1 MKSKQEIQDTIS
13 ALVIEQLEK
22 GIVPWRKPWTSAGY
36 LPTSLTTGKTYGG
49 INLLILSIVGSNYS
63 RPLWITYKEA
73 EKRGGNIKR
82 GEKGTPI
89 IKWSIYDKRDKE
101 TGETHKAFFLKEFT
115 VFNIDQ
121 TEGLSIVEPAK
132 REPITIHEGIP
143 ALLADYASKPE
154 IYHSAS
160 DRAYYSP
167 LLDSIHLPLVEQF
180 TSAEEYALT
189 LAHELTHSTGHQSR
203 LNRFA
208 DEKDEPAVFGSANY
222 AKEELVA
229 DIGANMLLNHYG
241 MELSLTNSASYVA
254 GWLKALNN
262 DTSLILSASTKA
274 QKAVDY
280 MTNKVRE
287 EVAA

>member
-13 ALVIEQLEK
+13 ALVIDQLEK

-49 INLLILSIVGSNYS
+49 INLLILSIVGADYS
-63 RPLWITYKEA
+63 RPLWITYKEC

-89 IKWSIYDKRDKE
+89 IKWSIYDKKDKE
-101 TGETHKAFFLKEFT
+101 TGETHKAFFLKEFI

-121 TEGLSIVEPAK
+121 TEGLTIAEPAK
-132 REPITIHEGIP
+132 REPVSAPEGI
-143 ALLADYASKPE
+143 AQLLANYESKPE
-154 IYHSAS
+154 IYHSVS

-167 LLDSIHLPLVEQF
+167 LLDSIHLPKVEQF

-189 LAHELTHSTGHQSR
+189 LAHELTHSTGHESR

-208 DEKDEPAVFGSANY
+208 DEKDAPAIFGSPVY

-241 MELSLTNSASYVA
+241 IETPLENSASYIA

-280 MTNKVRE
+280 MAKVRE

>member
-1 MKSKQEIQDTIS
+1 MKSKQEIQEQIS
-13 ALVIEQLEK
+13 ALVIKQLEQ

-36 LPTSLTTGKTYGG
+36 LPTSLTTGKVYGG
-49 INLLILSIVGSNYS
+49 INLLILSIVGSEYS

-82 GEKGTPI
+82 GEKGTGI

-121 TEGLSIVEPAK
+121 TEGLTIAEPAK
-132 REPITIHEGIP
+132 REPVSAPEGI
-143 ALLADYASKPE
+143 AQLLANYASKPE
-154 IYHSAS
+154 IYHSVS

-167 LLDSIHLPLVEQF
+167 VLDSIHLPNIDQF

-203 LNRFA
+203 LDRFSEEDA
-208 DEKDEPAVFGSANY
+208 PATFGSPVY

-241 MELSLTNSASYVA
+241 IETPLENSASYIA